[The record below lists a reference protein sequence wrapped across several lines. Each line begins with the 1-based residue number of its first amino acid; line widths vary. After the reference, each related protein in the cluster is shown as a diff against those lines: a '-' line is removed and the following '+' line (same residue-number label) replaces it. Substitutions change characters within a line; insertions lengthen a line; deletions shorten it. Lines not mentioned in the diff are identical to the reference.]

1 MNLRGLDK
9 MTEKDGLKG
18 FKKLKVADFTL
29 KKEYQRNIIEE
40 IVEERIRKRRGEE
53 LYDEDDD
60 GGLTVNRGRR
70 KSVIEVDDSEE

>member
-60 GGLTVNRGRR
+60 EELTVNRGRR